1 MQDYSEPMSGT
12 GSQSLGGVWRL
23 RTTEFSGRRPY
34 RFMGEQESASGLWEM
49 WMDASQALAV
59 RAASR
64 QHENA
69 GWRVRPVRGLR
80 SGDPGQGP
88 SLGER
93 RRVGRYW
100 RWASSP
106 GFSIGRPCD
115 LPGLSGRA
123 RIGLCRSSRWF
134 SHLSVSATVVWR

>member
-1 MQDYSEPMSGT
+1 VQDYSEPMSGT

-64 QHENA
+64 SMKM
-69 GWRVRPVRGLR
+69 RVGGSVRSGAYGPVIRDRGL
-80 SGDPGQGP
+80 
-88 SLGER
+88 LWE
-93 RRVGRYW
+93 
-100 RWASSP
+100 
-106 GFSIGRPCD
+106 
-115 LPGLSGRA
+115 
-123 RIGLCRSSRWF
+123 
-134 SHLSVSATVVWR
+134 SADG